1 MTLASPHIPALRHGC
16 DLDVARSGQRSKV
29 DPNSAPS
36 NRRAS
41 PAQSPKSEV
50 VLPSGRSC
58 EVKLSKQCTV
68 LELKVA
74 AQRLLNQNLLK
85 LLYAGTLLDA
95 SAQLSSLGSLHG
107 ETLNAVVQVVQIT
120 ATREAFALWCHEGG
134 LITWGHPGCG
144 GLLPLELR
152 PLQRVRRV
160 VASFHTF
167 AAIVGEGEVVT
178 WGYGRCAPPEPILDC
193 VEVCASG
200 AAFAA
205 QRRTGEVVTW
215 GEADFGGDSSQVETE
230 LREVVR
236 LQASE
241 GAFAAVCGAERR
253 VVAWGHPDFGGVTPL
268 EAMQPVKEVT
278 CLCASE
284 AAFAAVCGRGRVVT
298 WGHPHFGGDSGAVAA
313 QLTSV
318 RHVVATCAAFCA
330 LRHDGSLVAWGVS
343 TCGGT
348 LPSPAPTGVA
358 SLAASNAAFAA
369 VTERGVVTWGI
380 SGGGGDSSRVQPEL
394 YDVLHVVASA
404 RAFCALRRDG
414 AIITWGDPNYG
425 AAGPSSAAAVDRGHG
440 RWTLAA
446 SERAFAA
453 LSAEGQLITWG
464 DPDFGGDCSGV
475 QEELL
480 KL

>member
-1 MTLASPHIPALRHGC
+1 
-16 DLDVARSGQRSKV
+16 
-29 DPNSAPS
+29 
-36 NRRAS
+36 
-41 PAQSPKSEV
+41 
-50 VLPSGRSC
+50 
-58 EVKLSKQCTV
+58 
-68 LELKVA
+68 
-74 AQRLLNQNLLK
+74 
-85 LLYAGTLLDA
+85 
-95 SAQLSSLGSLHG
+95 
-107 ETLNAVVQVVQIT
+107 
-120 ATREAFALWCHEGG
+120 
-134 LITWGHPGCG
+134 
-144 GLLPLELR
+144 
-152 PLQRVRRV
+152 
-160 VASFHTF
+160 
-167 AAIVGEGEVVT
+167 
-178 WGYGRCAPPEPILDC
+178 
-193 VEVCASG
+193 
-200 AAFAA
+200 
-205 QRRTGEVVTW
+205 
-215 GEADFGGDSSQVETE
+215 
-230 LREVVR
+230 
-236 LQASE
+236 
-241 GAFAAVCGAERR
+241 
-253 VVAWGHPDFGGVTPL
+253 
-268 EAMQPVKEVT
+268 MQPVKEVT

-464 DPDFGGDCSGV
+464 DPDAGRRTLVVIAVECKKSTIDASGQGMIKEERLQEILANPKVKAYFQTLEIDVHEGHALFHLLDNGDGEV
-475 QEELL
+475 TLEEFIDGLMRCKGPARAIDAVALHADLRQLDAKVGKLIGHL
-480 KL
+480 KQLGLVRSKSRTSAVDGRRHQAQNLKVFRIDQRTDLEDSTFIRRSS